1 MPRKPTKAYLTPKE
15 VAALLMVSPITV
27 RQWAQKGSLRAE
39 TTPGGHR
46 RFPRRYVE
54 SFARERGLALQ
65 WADNGFVRVLLVVED
80 GALRGWLGDAL
91 DVPGV
96 VLEYAGSGFEAGVSI
111 HKSPPHVVV
120 LDRGMRGVDSV
131 EMCRLLK
138 SDPNTSMADIIVVSD
153 GEAVG
158 GTAQLIEAGARSCL
172 SMPADLT
179 RLLSEVGVEAR
190 PDAV

>member
-1 MPRKPTKAYLTPKE
+1 MR
-15 VAALLMVSPITV
+15 
-27 RQWAQKGSLRAE
+27 W
-39 TTPGGHR
+39 
-46 RFPRRYVE
+46 
-54 SFARERGLALQ
+54 
-65 WADNGFVRVLLVVED
+65 
-80 GALRGWLGDAL
+80 

-153 GEAVG
+153 GEAMG